1 MSVRHSL
8 FLIDEDWAK
17 DNGYDFTN
25 YKKRLDIMSDFER
38 STRWS
43 NATHIPLQTKDDL
56 IRDSS
61 GQVISSLNNLQS
73 SLPQDFKH
81 GCCHIFK
88 FQDAFLDTIWG
99 AVKIKEVKF
108 EEEESHQTK
117 IVALDAGEFIKAIL
131 KDAITGEIKHITKEP
146 F

>member
-1 MSVRHSL
+1 
-8 FLIDEDWAK
+8 
-17 DNGYDFTN
+17 
-25 YKKRLDIMSDFER
+25 MSDFER